1 MGTILVWVLV
11 AICLCFGFLGCFV
24 NKVPGPIAV
33 LLAMLIAMFGLDI
46 DLGWD
51 KVAIVAALTV
61 ASIVLSKILV
71 KAAKKMYEFS
81 KRGSWGTTIG
91 SLLGL
96 GGLMGASGSDSTAV
110 LILLFVICLV
120 GLPFVFAFLF
130 ELTNKKGVQVAVKSA
145 SSATCAYLADTL
157 LKLVVFVYAIYA
169 IFQL

>member
-11 AICLCFGFLGCFV
+11 ALCLSFGFLGCFI

-33 LLAMLIAMFGLDI
+33 LIAMLIAMFGLDL

-51 KVAIVAALTV
+51 KVAIVAALAV
-61 ASIVLSKILV
+61 ASMVLSKILV
-71 KAAKKMYEFS
+71 SAVKKMHEFS
-81 KRGSWGTTIG
+81 KRGSRGTTIG

-96 GGLMGASGSDSTAV
+96 AGLMGASGTDSTAV
-110 LILLFVICLV
+110 IILLFVICLV
-120 GLPFVFAFLF
+120 GLPFVFSFLL
-130 ELTNKKGVQVAVKSA
+130 ELTNKKGGQEALKCA

-169 IFQL
+169 IFM